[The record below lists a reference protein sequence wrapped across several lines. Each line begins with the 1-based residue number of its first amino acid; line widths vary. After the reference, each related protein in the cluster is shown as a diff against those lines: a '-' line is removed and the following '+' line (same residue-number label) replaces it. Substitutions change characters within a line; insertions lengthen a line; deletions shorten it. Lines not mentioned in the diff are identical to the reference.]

1 MPNLP
6 AATASAFTARP
17 VRLALAVLGLLVGL
31 APAHATYPGENGP
44 IVFTTGTPRTIGKVL
59 PGSGTITTLTD
70 GFSPRVSP
78 NGKKIAF
85 LKGQLNQGKD
95 VYVMDID
102 GNNLAQLTS
111 GANTYAV
118 AWLPD
123 GSRLAYVAET
133 PPSNGARSLWT
144 MRLDGTEKSLLR
156 QLASSIAQY
165 SFEWAPA
172 ANTMAYSDWGQ
183 NLRIE
188 QLANPDSRVLRGNA
202 YTPSWAPDG
211 QSIVYSTYAA
221 TLSKRLMEIDEDGTD
236 DHALP
241 TNTPSERVVVSPDG
255 TQLGGGFGSNAT
267 PLLLTTRARTGPVT
281 HTWPVAVLDTDW
293 GRVPRNCH
301 ATTPKGGGGVL
312 AGDVDFYADRCVI
325 AASPNPAAAGGVLAQ
340 ALAVG
345 PDGRVY
351 ARSLRSKPAGGA
363 PEWGALGV
371 VPGLSSGGSGDPA
384 GIRAKK
390 IAVAAA
396 GNGSFQVVIIRAD
409 DNALYHAMQYP
420 GGNWS
425 GFARLD
431 GAFGAASFAAR
442 DVAITINASSA
453 TSPGNAQVIANGL
466 ADGSL
471 YHRVRWSDGSW
482 SPFGAVPGS
491 QGMNTQ
497 ALAIAAGEDGNTN
510 VLAITQPAGGGAP
523 QLQQV
528 LRVPNGNWSGW
539 VSVPMPLGTSLGTGS
554 DVALTRTKLVGGPAF
569 LMILDATGK
578 AWFQVRNNPDQ
589 TASWQGQVPSEPIT
603 TEGRTVSLSAVD
615 LTIRL
620 LVTRAYPQ

>member
-1 MPNLP
+1 MSTLP
-6 AATASAFTARP
+6 AATASASTAHP

-44 IVFTTGTPRTIGKVL
+44 IVFTSGVPRTIGKVL
-59 PGSGTITTLTD
+59 PGSGAITTLAD

-78 NGKKIAF
+78 NGRKIAF
-85 LKGQLNQGKD
+85 LKGQLNRGKD
-95 VYVMDID
+95 VYIMDIN
-102 GNNLAQLTS
+102 GNHPTQLTT

-118 AWLPD
+118 TWLPD

-133 PPSNGARSLWT
+133 PPSNGAKSLWT
-144 MRLDGTEKSLLR
+144 MRPDGTDKNLLQ
-156 QLASSIAQY
+156 QLTASIAQY

-172 ANTMAYSDWGQ
+172 ANTIAYSDWNQ
-183 NLRIE
+183 VLRVE
-188 QLANPDSRVLRGNA
+188 QLATPNARELKDNA

-211 QSIVYSTYAA
+211 KSIVYSTYAA
-221 TLSKRLMEIDEDGTD
+221 LSKRLMEIGADGTD

-255 TQLGGGFGSNAT
+255 TQLGGGFGSNTA

-281 HTWPVAVLDTDW
+281 YTWPVVAMDTDW
-293 GRVPRNCH
+293 ARVPRNCH

-312 AGDVDFYADRCVI
+312 AGDVDFYADQCVI
-325 AASPNPAAAGGVLAQ
+325 AASPDPARAAGVLAQ

-351 ARSLRSKPAGGA
+351 ARSLKNKPAGGD
-363 PEWGALGV
+363 PEWGAFGV
-371 VPGLSSGGSGDPA
+371 VPGLSSGGAGDPA

-396 GNGSFQVVIIRAD
+396 GNGSFQVVIVRAD
-409 DNALYHAMQYP
+409 DDALYHAMQYP

-431 GAFGAASFAAR
+431 GASGAASFAAR

-453 TSPGNAQVIANGL
+453 TSAGNAQVIANGL

-510 VLAITQPAGGGAP
+510 VLAITPPAGGGAP

-528 LRVPNGNWSGW
+528 LRVPNGHWSGW
-539 VSVPMPLGTSLGTGS
+539 VSVPMPLGASLGAGS

-578 AWFQVRNNPDQ
+578 AWFQLRHNPDQ
-589 TASWQGQVPSEPIT
+589 VASWQGQVPSEPIT

-615 LTIRL
+615 LTIRI